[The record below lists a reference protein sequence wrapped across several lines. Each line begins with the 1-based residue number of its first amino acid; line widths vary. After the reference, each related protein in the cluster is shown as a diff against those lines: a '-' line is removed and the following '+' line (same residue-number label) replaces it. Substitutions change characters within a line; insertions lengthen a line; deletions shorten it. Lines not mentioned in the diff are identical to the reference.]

1 MNNSSLEKNTGT
13 VLYSCLL
20 EMSVQSLKLIV

>member
-1 MNNSSLEKNTGT
+1 MNNLLLEKNTGT

-20 EMSVQSLKLIV
+20 EMCVQSLKLIV